1 MSGGFSSSGSVSNQ
15 AEEGTENI
23 RGSELSTGG
32 THSTGMSSSGAST
45 NQADAKCRTEDDVAG
60 RTPTDTTNSTKT

>member
-32 THSTGMSSSGAST
+32 THSRGMSSSGTNT
-45 NQADAKCRTEDDVAG
+45 NQADGKCRTEDDVAS
-60 RTPTDTTNSTKT
+60 RTPTAATNSKRT

>member
-23 RGSELSTGG
+23 GGSELSTGG
-32 THSTGMSSSGAST
+32 AHSAGMSSSGT
-45 NQADAKCRTEDDVAG
+45 NINQADAKCRSEDSVVG
-60 RTPTDTTNSTKT
+60 RTPSDPTKT